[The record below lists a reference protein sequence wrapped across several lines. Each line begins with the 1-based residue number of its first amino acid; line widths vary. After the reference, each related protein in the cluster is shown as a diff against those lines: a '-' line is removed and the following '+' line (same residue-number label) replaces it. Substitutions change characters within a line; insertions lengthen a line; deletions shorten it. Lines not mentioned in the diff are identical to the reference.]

1 MAVDNLQNKIRKGK
15 SMLMVDLSFYP
26 ESIPK
31 AILDRNKDICAA
43 YLEYGKA
50 LMTGMKGKVSALRFG
65 FAQYALL
72 GDQGLEV
79 LASLLKAADSLG
91 FYVLLDAPEILNARL
106 AEYSAEYFFGEHGR
120 FPCDGIV
127 LSAYLGSDI
136 IKPFLHKCKNA
147 NKDVF
152 VLVRSANKSASEIQD
167 LQSGSRLV
175 YAAAADYVNR
185 FSSEYIGK
193 CGYSSVGIIVGA
205 TSADSIRNLRAK
217 YPKLFIIADGMD
229 LSGGNAKNCSMA
241 FDRFG
246 HGAIVCV
253 GSSVTEAWKNNAS
266 EDYISASSAQIEKH
280 NNNLKRYVT
289 IL

>member
-15 SMLMVDLSFYP
+15 SMLMVDLSPYP
-26 ESIPK
+26 ESIPE
-31 AILDRNKDICAA
+31 AFLNRNEDIGAA

-50 LMTGMKGKVSALRFG
+50 LMSSMKGKVPALRFG

-72 GDQGLEV
+72 GDRGLV
-79 LASLLKAADSLG
+79 ILSNLLKAADSLG

-106 AEYSAEYFFGEHGR
+106 AEYSAASFFCESSR

-136 IKPFLHKCKNA
+136 IKPFLPYCKNN
-147 NKDVF
+147 NKDIF
-152 VLVRSANKSASEIQD
+152 VLVRSSNKSAAEIQE

-175 YAAAADYVNR
+175 YSAAADYVNR
-185 FSSEYIGK
+185 FSGEYVGK
-193 CGYSSVGIIVGA
+193 CGYSRVGIIVGA
-205 TSADSIRNLRAK
+205 TSSDSIRNLRSK

-229 LSGGNAKNCSMA
+229 LSGGNAKNSSLA

-253 GSSVTEAWKNNAS
+253 GSSVTEAWKNSAS
-266 EDYISASSAQIEKH
+266 EDILSASAAAIEKH
-280 NNNLKRYVT
+280 LKILNRYISV
-289 IL
+289 L